1 MKNIAF
7 CFYGK
12 TRIPESI
19 NKFYKKIEK
28 TVHYQKIAVVCVSFF
43 NSIRGPGP
51 ERVEFWEFG

>member
-19 NKFYKKIEK
+19 NKFYKKIEND
-28 TVHYQKIAVVCVSFF
+28 YDFF
-43 NSIRGPGP
+43 MSTWDDEDSRNIDF
-51 ERVEFWEFG
+51 EFIKCNKHHFRS